1 VSSPIDVVEVGVN
14 GRQAPDR
21 LELAAILAALESTRA
36 ADVQPAAAPQRVPS
50 WRFAN
55 RTWGKHA
62 ALLRTRPHRP
72 NSF

>member
-1 VSSPIDVVEVGVN
+1 VSAEIDVAELGID
-14 GRQAPDR
+14 GRQAPDPT
-21 LELAAILAALESTRA
+21 ELKAILAALGTVLGA
-36 ADVQPAAAPQRVPS
+36 NALPAVPQRVPS
-50 WRFAN
+50 WRFAS

>member
-1 VSSPIDVVEVGVN
+1 VSEEVDVAELGTG
-14 GRQAPDR
+14 GRQVPDPI
-21 LELAAILAALESTRA
+21 ELKAILAAVTAVTGTETG
-36 ADVQPAAAPQRVPS
+36 PAVGGRVPS

-72 NSF
+72 SSF

>member
-1 VSSPIDVVEVGVN
+1 LSDDLEVVEVGIK
-14 GRQAPDR
+14 GRLVPNDT
-21 LELAAILAALESTRA
+21 ELAAILAALKTTIKQSVAQATP
-36 ADVQPAAAPQRVPS
+36 DRVPS

>member
-1 VSSPIDVVEVGVN
+1 MSEPIDVAEIGVG
-14 GRQAPDR
+14 GRQVPEPI
-21 LELAAILAALESTRA
+21 ELAAILSAIEATTGVSA
-36 ADVQPAAAPQRVPS
+36 QPEASQRVPS
-50 WRFAN
+50 WRFAS

>member
-1 VSSPIDVVEVGVN
+1 VSAEIDVVELGID
-14 GRQAPDR
+14 GRQAPDPT
-21 LELAAILAALESTRA
+21 ELAAILAALKTVIGGNARP
-36 ADVQPAAAPQRVPS
+36 VVPQRVPS
-50 WRFAN
+50 WKFAS

>member
-1 VSSPIDVVEVGVN
+1 VSAEIDVAELGID
-14 GRQAPDR
+14 GRQVPQPT
-21 LELAAILAALESTRA
+21 ELKAILAALGTVLSA
-36 ADVQPAAAPQRVPS
+36 NAVPVVPQRVPS

>member
-1 VSSPIDVVEVGVN
+1 VTSRIEV
-14 GRQAPDR
+14 
-21 LELAAILAALESTRA
+21 
-36 ADVQPAAAPQRVPS
+36 ADVGIGGRLVPDDVELLAIVAAVTITLRPSGPQRSQARVPS
-50 WRFAN
+50 WRFAS

>member
-1 VSSPIDVVEVGVN
+1 MSAPIDVAEVGN
-14 GRQAPDR
+14 AGRQTPDPI
-21 LELAAILAALESTRA
+21 ELAAILSAVEATIALNARPEL
-36 ADVQPAAAPQRVPS
+36 PQRVPS
-50 WRFAN
+50 WRFAS

>member
-1 VSSPIDVVEVGVN
+1 VSAEIEVAELGID
-14 GRQAPDR
+14 GRQVPDPT
-21 LELAAILAALESTRA
+21 ELQAILTAITMTLTGDAA
-36 ADVQPAAAPQRVPS
+36 PAAPARLPS

>member
-1 VSSPIDVVEVGVN
+1 VSAPIDVAEIGVA
-14 GRQAPDR
+14 GRQAPDPI
-21 LELAAILAALESTRA
+21 ELAAILSAIEATTS
-36 ADVQPAAAPQRVPS
+36 VNPGPAASQRVPS
-50 WRFAN
+50 WRFAS

>member
-1 VSSPIDVVEVGVN
+1 VSSEIDVAELGID
-14 GRQAPDR
+14 GRQAPDPT
-21 LELAAILAALESTRA
+21 ELAAILAALQAMSA
-36 ADVQPAAAPQRVPS
+36 ADAKPAVLERVPS
-50 WRFAN
+50 WKFAS

>member
-1 VSSPIDVVEVGVN
+1 VSAPIDVAEIGVG

-21 LELAAILAALESTRA
+21 IELAAILSAIETPISVNAK
-36 ADVQPAAAPQRVPS
+36 PAVPQRVPS
-50 WRFAN
+50 WRFAS

>member
-1 VSSPIDVVEVGVN
+1 MSAPVDVAEIGVH
-14 GRQAPDR
+14 GRQAPDPI
-21 LELAAILAALESTRA
+21 ELAAILTAIEATTFVNA
-36 ADVQPAAAPQRVPS
+36 KPAASQRVPS
-50 WRFAN
+50 WRFAS

>member
-1 VSSPIDVVEVGVN
+1 MSEEIDVAELGTS
-14 GRQAPDR
+14 GRQVPDAT
-21 LELAAILAALESTRA
+21 EIKAILVAVTTLTATDLA
-36 ADVQPAAAPQRVPS
+36 PAAPARVPS
-50 WRFAN
+50 WRFAS

>member
-1 VSSPIDVVEVGVN
+1 MSEPIDVAEIGTG
-14 GRQAPDR
+14 GRQAPDSI
-21 LELAAILAALESTRA
+21 ELAAILAAIETTTSVSA
-36 ADVQPAAAPQRVPS
+36 KPEASQRVPS
-50 WRFAN
+50 WRFAS

>member
-1 VSSPIDVVEVGVN
+1 VSGPIDVAEIGVA
-14 GRQAPDR
+14 GRQAPDTI
-21 LELAAILAALESTRA
+21 ELAAILAAIEATTA
-36 ADVQPAAAPQRVPS
+36 GNIKPAASQRVPS
-50 WRFAN
+50 WRFAS

>member
-1 VSSPIDVVEVGVN
+1 LSSDVEVAELGVQ
-14 GRQAPDR
+14 GRLAPDEV
-21 LELAAILAALESTRA
+21 ELAAILAAVKL
-36 ADVQPAAAPQRVPS
+36 VLQPPGPAAPAARVPS

>member
-1 VSSPIDVVEVGVN
+1 MSGPIDIAEIGDA
-14 GRQAPDR
+14 GRQAPDPT
-21 LELAAILAALESTRA
+21 ELAAILAAIETTISR
-36 ADVQPAAAPQRVPS
+36 QPKPVVPQRVPS
-50 WRFAN
+50 WRFAS

>member
-1 VSSPIDVVEVGVN
+1 VSAPVDVAEIGTG
-14 GRQAPDR
+14 GRQAPDP
-21 LELAAILAALESTRA
+21 LELAAILAAIEVTIA
-36 ADVQPAAAPQRVPS
+36 ANAKPAVPQRVPS
-50 WRFAN
+50 WRFAS

>member
-1 VSSPIDVVEVGVN
+1 VSEPVDVAEIGAR
-14 GRQAPDR
+14 GRQAPDPV
-21 LELAAILAALESTRA
+21 ELAAILSAIETTAAVHAKPEAS
-36 ADVQPAAAPQRVPS
+36 QRVPS
-50 WRFAN
+50 WRFAS

>member
-1 VSSPIDVVEVGVN
+1 MSTPIDVAEIGIG
-14 GRQAPDR
+14 GRQAPDPI
-21 LELAAILAALESTRA
+21 ELAAILAAIEATT
-36 ADVQPAAAPQRVPS
+36 PANVTPAVPQRVPS
-50 WRFAN
+50 WRFAS

>member
-1 VSSPIDVVEVGVN
+1 MTGEIEVAEVGFQ
-14 GRQAPDR
+14 GRLVPDEI
-21 LELAAILAALESTRA
+21 ELSAIVTAVKMTMPTPGTQRA
-36 ADVQPAAAPQRVPS
+36 RARIPS
-50 WRFAN
+50 WRFAS

>member
-1 VSSPIDVVEVGVN
+1 VSEPVDVAEIGVG
-14 GRQAPDR
+14 GRQAPDPV
-21 LELAAILAALESTRA
+21 ELAAILAAVEATTSGKARPEAT
-36 ADVQPAAAPQRVPS
+36 QRVPS
-50 WRFAN
+50 WRFAS